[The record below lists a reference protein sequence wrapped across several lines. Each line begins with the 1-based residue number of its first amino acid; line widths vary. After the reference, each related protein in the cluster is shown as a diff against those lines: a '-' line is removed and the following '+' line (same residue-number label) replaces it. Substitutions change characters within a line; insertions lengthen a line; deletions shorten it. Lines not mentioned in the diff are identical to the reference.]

1 MSHTISLN
9 LIQLHTFKQKNYLNE
24 IQINRSD
31 IAT

>member
-9 LIQLHTFKQKNYLNE
+9 LIQLHTFKKNYINE